1 MSTTPV
7 NGSSNVPAA
16 GLSNTPANMQINQT
30 DFLKLI
36 TAQLTDQ
43 NPLSPADPTQFVS
56 QLEGMSE
63 VSSMQTMQ
71 NSLQSSALMNGS
83 SLIGKSVL
91 APASSATLASGGSI
105 SGAVNAPAGT
115 SNLSVTILD
124 STGTPVTTFKVTPA
138 ASGMTNFS
146 WNGKTAAGAAVPA
159 GNYTVS
165 VNATVGGKTQPVSPL
180 VVTKVDSVLVDPST
194 QAISLDTDSGTV
206 PLSSV
211 VSVM

>member
-1 MSTTPV
+1 MSTNPV
-7 NGSSNVPAA
+7 NGNSNVPAA

-56 QLEGMSE
+56 QLEGMSQ
-63 VSSMQTMQ
+63 VSSMQSMQ

-83 SLIGKSVL
+83 ALIGKSVL
-91 APASSATLASGGSI
+91 APASSATLLSGGSI
-105 SGAVNAPAGT
+105 NGAVNAPAGT

-124 STGTPVTTFKVTPA
+124 STGTPLTTFKVTPA
-138 ASGMTNFS
+138 GSGMTHFS
-146 WNGKTAAGAAVPA
+146 WNGQTAAGSAAPA
-159 GNYTVS
+159 GTYTVS

-206 PLSSV
+206 PLSAV

>member
-1 MSTTPV
+1 MSTNPV

-63 VSSMQTMQ
+63 VSSMQSMQ

-83 SLIGKSVL
+83 ALIGKSVL
-91 APASSATLASGGSI
+91 APASSATLASGSSI
-105 SGAVNAPAGT
+105 TGAVNAPAGT

-124 STGTPVTTFKVTPA
+124 STGTPLTTFKVTPA
-138 ASGMTNFS
+138 VSGMTNFS
-146 WNGKTAAGAAVPA
+146 WNGQTAAGTAAPA
-159 GNYTVS
+159 GTYTVS
-165 VNATVGGKTQPVSPL
+165 VNATVAGKTLPVSPL
-180 VVTKVDSVLVDPST
+180 VVTKVDSVLVDPAT
-194 QAISLDTDSGTV
+194 QAVSLDTDSGTV

>member
-36 TAQLTDQ
+36 TTQLTDQ

>member
-1 MSTTPV
+1 MSTNPV

-30 DFLKLI
+30 DFLRLI

-63 VSSMQTMQ
+63 VSSMQSMQ

-91 APASSATLASGGSI
+91 APASSATLVSGGSI
-105 SGAVNAPAGT
+105 AGAVNAPAGT

-124 STGTPVTTFKVTPA
+124 STGTPLTTFKVAPA

-146 WNGKTAAGAAVPA
+146 WNGLTAAGTAAPA
-159 GNYTVS
+159 GTYTVS

>member
-1 MSTTPV
+1 MSTNPV
-7 NGSSNVPAA
+7 NGNSNVPAA

-63 VSSMQTMQ
+63 VSSMQSMQ
-71 NSLQSSALMNGS
+71 NSLKSSALMNGS

-105 SGAVNAPAGT
+105 TGAVNAPAGT

-124 STGTPVTTFKVTPA
+124 STGTPLTTFKVTPA
-138 ASGMTNFS
+138 GSGMTNFS
-146 WNGKTAAGAAVPA
+146 WNGQTAAGSAAPA
-159 GNYTVS
+159 GTYTVS

-206 PLSSV
+206 PLSAV